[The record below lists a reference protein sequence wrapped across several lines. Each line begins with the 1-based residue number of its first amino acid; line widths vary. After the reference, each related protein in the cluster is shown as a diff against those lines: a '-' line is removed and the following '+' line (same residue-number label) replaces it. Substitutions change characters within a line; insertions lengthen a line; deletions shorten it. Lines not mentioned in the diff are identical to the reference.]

1 VTPCRHVIVAAGAWG
16 TQNLLHRMKAEGELP
31 RISDRLGELTRTNSE
46 AILGAMTHR
55 VPQGVDMTKGI
66 AITSSFHPDE
76 TTHVENC
83 RYGPGSNA
91 MSGLATLLV
100 PGDTGRSRPLQF
112 LRDAIA
118 DPSPL
123 FNLFPIMRR
132 WSERAVILLV
142 MQTADNSL
150 TTSLKKRAGRW
161 VLTSRQ

>member
-1 VTPCRHVIVAAGAWG
+1 
-16 TQNLLHRMKAEGELP
+16 
-31 RISDRLGELTRTNSE
+31 
-46 AILGAMTHR
+46 HR

-161 VLTSRQ
+161 VLTSRQGQGEPNPTFIKLGHEAAKTFTQRLAAATGQAT